1 MYSRY
6 VETYF
11 DKTVYLNIE
20 PSFQGDDLVDK
31 VVRINYYIRFIFMIA
46 IYLMLNI

>member
-1 MYSRY
+1 MTTKNGRANI
-6 VETYF
+6 
-11 DKTVYLNIE
+11 KHPLNIV
-20 PSFQGDDLVDK
+20 PSFHRDDLVDK